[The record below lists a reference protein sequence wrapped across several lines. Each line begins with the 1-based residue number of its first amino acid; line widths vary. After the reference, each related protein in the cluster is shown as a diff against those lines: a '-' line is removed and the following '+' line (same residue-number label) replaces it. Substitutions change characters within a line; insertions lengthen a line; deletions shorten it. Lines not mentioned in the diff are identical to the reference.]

1 MNKIQLSVLTLLL
14 ALVTTSAMAQVT
26 VGKTYII
33 KSTTNSSLAVS
44 CTTGK
49 NNDPLVWANYSKT
62 DTKQQWK
69 VQQGNNST
77 FVFVSVYSGR
87 AIDFATESG
96 KGYPLL
102 WDIESSNANQFVSLT
117 SSGSGY
123 RMSATKNYSTYYLY
137 YKTSSAGSQLAT
149 TTYSYYAS
157 TFTFEEVT
165 SGGGSGTG
173 GGGSSSDTGADHG
186 SFSTSWLSDQT
197 VLGKYKEDA
206 HATYIPYSSTTEMTN
221 DTAFY
226 KTPWVTPKS
235 SDYLLLN
242 GTWKFKF
249 IEATSS
255 TPTAPSS
262 TYTADNASTSDW
274 NDIRVPLSWEMAG
287 YGRPVYT
294 NVGYPFNSNAP
305 YANSGITYADN
316 TSIDVGGNNNL
327 GLYRRTFE
335 LPTDWAEKRVFLH
348 FDGVYSCVAVYVNGK
363 FVGYSQDSN
372 TDAEF
377 DVTAFVRSGENNIT
391 AAVYRWCDGSYLEGQ
406 DMWHLS
412 GIHRDVYLFATP
424 KTFIRDHVITSNLA
438 DDATSGT
445 LNVAL
450 TLDNR
455 SSETVS
461 KTLEVDLLDA
471 NGKTIKS
478 ATTSA
483 TAAGTFNL
491 SLSDL
496 SGLTP
501 WTAENPYLYTV
512 IVKQQSNGAD
522 EMVFSTK
529 FGFRNITKSGNLV
542 YINGKRVYF
551 KGVNSQD
558 THPVYGRAIDVETM
572 LRDITMMKR
581 ANINTFRT
589 SHYPRQPK
597 MYAMFDYYGLYVM
610 DEANVECHYVG
621 TAISSSSSWLASM
634 EDRVERMIRRDRNH
648 PSVVIWSPSNECGAG
663 SNFSSIYKLAK
674 SLDSRLV
681 HCFDNQSYSDFG
693 SYMYPTLDLIESST
707 SGYNSKPFFICEYAH
722 AMGQAVGNLQE
733 IWDVIEPSTGIVGG
747 CIWDWVDQAII
758 NPAKLSWNNGVP
770 DLSNTRSENGFLYL
784 TAGYDYQSTGAVNH
798 GFQGNF
804 MDNGLVTADRQ
815 WTAKLQEVK
824 KVYDY
829 VDMSLSGN
837 TVTLKNKYSFTTI
850 NPTDWFIQY
859 DVLKDGRVVE
869 TGSVRTFTD
878 ISAGKSGT
886 ISIPYSTTLESGSE
900 YLLNVKLCNAKDLSW
915 AEADY
920 TVAEDQFTLQKRS
933 DLATISGGGSLNK
946 NGNTVSGTTSD
957 GKSFSIAFDDD
968 GQIISYTFDG
978 KSIFTTAPD
987 FNCSRDIDNDRS
999 LSTPLSQNTSH
1010 EIYTALTKSGN
1021 NYTMTQYGY
1030 GQSSYSYGSSSS
1042 ALCNYYIT
1050 YTIYP
1055 TGALQMEV
1063 KFTPQSSMR
1072 RMGLGMTFAEGFN
1085 KVEYYAKG
1093 PWSNYWDRQTGSFLG
1108 RYTTTVD
1115 DMFEELT
1122 HPQTMSD
1129 HYGLRDLTLTN
1140 SNGLML
1146 KVETGTDGDVSF
1158 SLSHYDETQANGYSS
1173 SDTMWSGAS
1182 HPYDLTRNNS
1192 VYAHFDRFQEGLG
1205 NQSCGAEDALDQ
1217 YKIPTSGT
1225 YTYTLRFTPSTK

>member
-597 MYAMFDYYGLYVM
+597 MYAMFDYFGMYCV
-610 DEANVECHYVG
+610 DEANVECHGDQSLGSNTYWYS
-621 TAISSSSSWLASM
+621 AIN
-634 EDRVERMIRRDRNH
+634 DRVARMVKRDVNH
-648 PSVVIWSPSNECGAG
+648 PSVVIWSLGNESGAASG
-663 SNFSSIYKLAK
+663 MNNARTANSDLLSKN
-674 SLDSRLV
+674 SRLTFY
-681 HCFDNQSYSDFG
+681 CNDDNNVSFSDLH
-693 SYMYPTLDLIESST
+693 SNMYPAVSKVKTYSS
-707 SGYNSKPFFICEYAH
+707 GHNSKPYFICEYAH

-733 IWDVIEPSTGIVGG
+733 YWDLIEASTGIIGA
-747 CIWDWVDQAII
+747 CIWDWVDQAIL
-758 NPAKLSWNNGVP
+758 NPSTLKWNSGIA
-770 DLSNTRSENGFLYL
+770 DLSSTRSTNGFLYL
-784 TAGYDYQSTGAVNH
+784 TAGYDYQDGGQKYPH
-798 GFQGNF
+798 GLQGNF

-829 VDMSLSGN
+829 VDMELNGK
-837 TVTLKNKYSFTTI
+837 TLTLTNKYSFTTI
-850 NPTDWFIQY
+850 SPSDWYIRY
-859 DVLKDGRVVE
+859 
-869 TGSVRTFTD
+869 
-878 ISAGKSGT
+878 
-886 ISIPYSTTLESGSE
+886 
-900 YLLNVKLCNAKDLSW
+900 NV
-915 AEADY
+915 
-920 TVAEDQFTLQKRS
+920 
-933 DLATISGGGSLNK
+933 
-946 NGNTVSGTTSD
+946 
-957 GKSFSIAFDDD
+957 
-968 GQIISYTFDG
+968 
-978 KSIFTTAPD
+978 
-987 FNCSRDIDNDRS
+987 
-999 LSTPLSQNTSH
+999 
-1010 EIYTALTKSGN
+1010 
-1021 NYTMTQYGY
+1021 
-1030 GQSSYSYGSSSS
+1030 
-1042 ALCNYYIT
+1042 
-1050 YTIYP
+1050 
-1055 TGALQMEV
+1055 
-1063 KFTPQSSMR
+1063 
-1072 RMGLGMTFAEGFN
+1072 
-1085 KVEYYAKG
+1085 
-1093 PWSNYWDRQTGSFLG
+1093 
-1108 RYTTTVD
+1108 
-1115 DMFEELT
+1115 
-1122 HPQTMSD
+1122 
-1129 HYGLRDLTLTN
+1129 
-1140 SNGLML
+1140 
-1146 KVETGTDGDVSF
+1146 
-1158 SLSHYDETQANGYSS
+1158 
-1173 SDTMWSGAS
+1173 
-1182 HPYDLTRNNS
+1182 
-1192 VYAHFDRFQEGLG
+1192 
-1205 NQSCGAEDALDQ
+1205 
-1217 YKIPTSGT
+1217 
-1225 YTYTLRFTPSTK
+1225 